1 MDAKDFIKSQ
11 LEDLIQKVKGVSVKY
26 AYEEC
31 TNFHII
37 EISPETIR
45 RGSDEFIDWEYSLN
59 NKFSELYPEEDLL
72 ISEPSFFNDMRNV
85 IYIHNIHIQGFRNKE
100 FLEPSFSPLIKG
112 FDNCSDN
119 DYSYLAS

>member
-1 MDAKDFIKSQ
+1 MDAKEFIKSQ
-11 LEDLIQKVKGVSVKY
+11 LEDLIQKVKSVSVKY

-37 EISPETIR
+37 EISPESIR
-45 RGSDEFIDWEYSLN
+45 RGSAEFMEWEYNLN
-59 NKFSELYPEEDLL
+59 KKFSELYPDEDLL

-85 IYIHNIHIQGFRNKE
+85 IFKYNIHIVGFKNKE
-100 FLEPSFSPLIKG
+100 FFEPCFSPLVKG

>member
-11 LEDLIQKVKGVSVKY
+11 IVDLIQKVKSVSVKY

-31 TNFHII
+31 TDFHII

-45 RGSDEFIDWEYSLN
+45 RGSNEFIDWEYNLN
-59 NKFSELYPEEDLL
+59 NKFSELYPDEDLL

-85 IYIHNIHIQGFRNKE
+85 IYTHNIHIQDFRNKE
-100 FLEPSFSPLIKG
+100 FLEPSFSSLIKG

-119 DYSYLAS
+119 DYYCLAS

>member
-1 MDAKDFIKSQ
+1 MGAKEFIKSQ

-26 AYEEC
+26 AYEES

-37 EISPETIR
+37 EISPESIR
-45 RGSDEFIDWEYSLN
+45 RGSGEFIHWEYNLN
-59 NKFSELYPEEDLL
+59 NKFSELYPDEDLL

-85 IYIHNIHIQGFRNKE
+85 IFKHNIHTEDFKNKE
-100 FLEPSFSPLIKG
+100 FFEFCFSPLING